1 MGDRLMT
8 ICTYDD
14 LEVAARDCE
23 KLRAAGLR
31 AAVAKCLLEDP
42 DQPGV
47 ELHDVIVFDH
57 EMEKAQE
64 VLEFFPADPTG
75 PLNPATYRRSLRW
88 WLGVL
93 ILLAVGA
100 AALVM
105 RGIFESPIK

>member
-1 MGDRLMT
+1 MPALGHRLMT

-14 LEVAARDCE
+14 PEVAARDCA
-23 KLRAAGLR
+23 KLRDAGVR

-42 DQPGV
+42 ELPGV

-64 VLEFFPADPTG
+64 VLEFFPADAEG
-75 PLNPATYRRSLRW
+75 PRDPAAFKRSLKW
-88 WLGVL
+88 WMGVL

-100 AALVM
+100 VAVLM
-105 RGIFESPIK
+105 RGI